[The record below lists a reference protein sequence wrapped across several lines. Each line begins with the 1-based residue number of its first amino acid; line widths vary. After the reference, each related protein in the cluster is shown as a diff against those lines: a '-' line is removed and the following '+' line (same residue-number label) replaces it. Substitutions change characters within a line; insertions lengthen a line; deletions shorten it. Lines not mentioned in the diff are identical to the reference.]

1 MSINVKNVKK
11 EKYRRNNQLK
21 LQNLIEDNIECKERI
36 LNIMSE
42 KGMED

>member
-1 MSINVKNVKK
+1 MLKK
-11 EKYRRNNQLK
+11 KKQRRNDQLK
-21 LQNLIEDNIECKERI
+21 LQNLIEDNIECEEWI